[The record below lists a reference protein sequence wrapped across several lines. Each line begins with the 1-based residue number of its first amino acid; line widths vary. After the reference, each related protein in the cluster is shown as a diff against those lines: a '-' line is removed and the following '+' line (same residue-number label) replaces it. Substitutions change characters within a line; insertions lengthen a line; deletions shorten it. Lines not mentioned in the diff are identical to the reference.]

1 MRDLSGQTF
10 GSYRL
15 EELLGRGGMGEVY
28 SARHLRLTNR
38 HAAVKVLP
46 SSLATEPDFL
56 RRFEQEAISAA
67 SLDHPNILP
76 VWDYGEQDGQPYLAM
91 PLVTGG
97 SLKELLEQ
105 HGSLSLADAERYLTP
120 IADALDYAHERGIIH
135 RDVKPANI
143 LLRDDGRP
151 LLADFGI
158 AKAIEAGQTQGLT
171 RAGTGVGT
179 PEYMAPEQIEGR
191 AERRSDLYSLGVV
204 LYEMLTG
211 RVPYDGATPYEIA
224 YKQIYTPLPPIS
236 QVRAGLPPAIEQML
250 NKALAKDPAQRYSTG
265 ADLVAAYRA
274 ARDGNAPAD
283 TVIAPAPRPVHD
295 QRTGPL
301 IITPGATAELP
312 SAPRAQPPAA
322 YTPAPAVYQQPQPAY
337 YQPPAQPLPPP
348 RQPARQQPNTNR
360 WPLVLAGT
368 IAVLLVLCIGSLGAY
383 AAFGRDR
390 ATPTPTPDLAA
401 TQAVQ
406 AAATGTANAAASGT
420 QAANAAASA
429 TTQAQ
434 TAANAAATQA
444 AGTTATAQATA
455 VVQATAAA
463 QATVVAQATAAAQ
476 AATANAAATQAAG
489 ATAAAQATAAVQAT
503 AVTNATATA
512 NSIVAQTAT
521 AAAQPTVAPTTAPT
535 AAPTKASTAVPT
547 ALGGW
552 GPVLKPLSGGKAYSD
567 PQKRFSFSV
576 PQDWKQDTSTS
587 SAVAFAPA
595 NGAANFNVE
604 LEDVPANTTL
614 DAYNTAAEK
623 QLKSQFSDYT
633 LVSLTKVIVDDHAA
647 YKRVSKVTYQGQA
660 IEIEQVYFLN
670 NTTANIMT
678 FAALPENFDGQA
690 ATFDGIAG
698 SYKALK

>member
-46 SSLATEPDFL
+46 SSLANEPDFL

-91 PLVTGG
+91 PLVSGG
-97 SLKELLEQ
+97 SLKELLETR
-105 HGSLSLADAERYLTP
+105 GPLSPADAEHYLTP

-211 RVPYDGATPYEIA
+211 HVPYDGATPYEIA
-224 YKQIYTPLPPIS
+224 YKQIYTPLPPIR
-236 QVRAGLPPAIEQML
+236 QVRADLPPAIEQVL
-250 NKALAKDPAQRYSTG
+250 SKALAKDPAQRYGTG

-274 ARDGNAPAD
+274 ARGGNAPAD

-312 SAPRAQPPAA
+312 ASPRVQPPAA

-337 YQPPAQPLPPP
+337 YQAPVQPLPPP
-348 RQPARQQPNTNR
+348 QQQARQPAGSGR

-368 IAVLLVLCIGSLGAY
+368 IAVLLVLCIGALGAY

-434 TAANAAATQA
+434 NA
-444 AGTTATAQATA
+444 
-455 VVQATAAA
+455 
-463 QATVVAQATAAAQ
+463 
-476 AATANAAATQAAG
+476 ANAAATQAAG
-489 ATAAAQATAAVQAT
+489 ATAAAQATAVVQAT
-503 AVTNATATA
+503 AAAQATAVAQATAAAQANAAATEAAGATAAAQATAVVQATAAANATATA
-512 NSIVAQTAT
+512 NGIAAQTAT
-521 AAAQPTVAPTTAPT
+521 AAAQPTAAPTKAPT
-535 AAPTKASTAVPT
+535 AAPTKAPT
-547 ALGGW
+547 APTGW
-552 GPVLKPLSGGKAYSD
+552 GPALKPLSGGKAYTD
-567 PQKRFSFSV
+567 PQQRFSFSV

-587 SAVAFAPA
+587 SEVAFAPP
-595 NGAANFNVE
+595 NSAANFNVE
-604 LEDVPANTTL
+604 LESVPDGTTI

-633 LVSLTKVIVDDHAA
+633 LVSLTKVVVDNHAA
-647 YKRVSKVTYQGQA
+647 YKRISKVTYQGQE
-660 IEIEQVYFLN
+660 IQIEQVYFLN
-670 NTTANIMT
+670 NNTANILT
-678 FAALPENFDGQA
+678 FASLPKNFDGQA